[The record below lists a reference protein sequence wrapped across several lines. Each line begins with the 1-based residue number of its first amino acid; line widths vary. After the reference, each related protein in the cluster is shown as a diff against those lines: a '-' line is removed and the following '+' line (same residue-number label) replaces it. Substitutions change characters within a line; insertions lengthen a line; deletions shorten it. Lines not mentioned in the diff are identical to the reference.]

1 MNPDEA
7 NMLMQVM
14 NTKINQLVQQN
25 IMLESRVMYLNSV
38 LESIQSAQSQSEA
51 VNDGGT
57 FDETQPVKQ
66 NNGKT
71 KQQVTT

>member
-14 NTKINQLVQQN
+14 NNKISQLVQQN

-38 LESIQSAQSQSEA
+38 LEQLQSEKKE

-57 FDETQPVKQ
+57 FDTPTPVRQ

>member
-1 MNPDEA
+1 MNQDEA

-14 NTKINQLVQQN
+14 SNKINQLTQQN
-25 IMLESRVMYLNSV
+25 IMLESKVMYLNSV
-38 LESIQSAQSQSEA
+38 LQQLQSSKEKK

-57 FDETQPVKQ
+57 YDASPPVRQ

>member
-1 MNPDEA
+1 MNPEEA
-7 NMLMQVM
+7 NVLMQVM
-14 NTKINQLVQQN
+14 SNKINQLTQQN
-25 IMLESRVMYLNSV
+25 IMLESKVMYLNSA
-38 LESIQSAQSQSEA
+38 LQQLQQSSSEE

-57 FDETQPVKQ
+57 FDTPPPAKQ